1 MNTLNSTERSDNL
14 FILYCLCL
22 PLLWVKDEE
31 TSVWLSTL
39 YNVIIQCFIFI
50 HISVLDLKMIIY
62 TSKSVCVNGFL
73 VLKGAQCCY
82 GEDILIRSKTESKE
96 NDAHWLILFLNKQ
109 NKKTVFVFMTDCLN
123 KHTEP
128 KGQHRCKLFYF
139 VCIFGRPC
147 HLFYLQTVFCGLHVS
162 MRSASFIF

>member
-39 YNVIIQCFIFI
+39 YN
-50 HISVLDLKMIIY
+50 L
-62 TSKSVCVNGFL
+62 NGFL

-96 NDAHWLILFLNKQ
+96 KDAHWLILFLNKQ

-123 KHTEP
+123 QSWNT
-128 KGQHRCKLFYF
+128 QHRCKLLFFYSVLWTSCF
-139 VCIFGRPC
+139 YEISFLNILNINEVIVSNFFSKTTVSIHPFHAWIFK
-147 HLFYLQTVFCGLHVS
+147 
-162 MRSASFIF
+162 

>member
-1 MNTLNSTERSDNL
+1 MPSRTGTRLHLAFPFTTLCCKMINKLTLYPECSVHSLYLIYMNTLNSTERSDNL

-62 TSKSVCVNGFL
+62 TSKSICVNGFL

-96 NDAHWLILFLNKQ
+96 KDAHWLILFLNKQ
-109 NKKTVFVFMTDCLN
+109 NKKNCLCF
-123 KHTEP
+123 HDWLPE
-128 KGQHRCKLFYF
+128 
-139 VCIFGRPC
+139 
-147 HLFYLQTVFCGLHVS
+147 
-162 MRSASFIF
+162 

>member
-39 YNVIIQCFIFI
+39 YN
-50 HISVLDLKMIIY
+50 L
-62 TSKSVCVNGFL
+62 NGFL

-162 MRSASFIF
+162 MRSASLIF